1 MRWSNYYTKKFRKP
15 KSSWNPDISEISKKI
30 DAENAVYAAA
40 KNIPADYYPLYVE
53 DNI

>member
-1 MRWSNYYTKKFRKP
+1 MYH
-15 KSSWNPDISEISKKI
+15 KSSWNPENSEISKKI
-30 DAENAVYAAA
+30 DAEYAVDAAA